1 MADIKLLWVDD
12 EIDLLKPHVIFL
24 EAKNIEVKTTNNGDN
39 TIELVQ
45 NNTFDLIFLD
55 EQMPGLSGIET
66 LSRIKRL
73 YPNLPVV
80 MITKSEEESIMD
92 EAIGSKIAD
101 YLIKPVNPKQILLSI
116 KKIVDKK
123 RLITEKTT
131 SEYQSEFRELG
142 MMINDCRTYEDWIL
156 VYKQLVY
163 WELELSKSNDSAM
176 DEVLKMQKAEAN
188 NSFARFI
195 KQNYQDWFTRDIDDR
210 PLLSP
215 DIFKH
220 TVFPLLKNDNKV
232 IVLVIDNLRY
242 DQWKIIQPEIRDI
255 YNVDNENLFYSILPT
270 ATQYSRN
277 AMFAGLMPSEIAKLY
292 PKLWLN
298 DDEEGGKN
306 MHEEELLE
314 KQISRLGL
322 GHKFNYDKITN
333 SHNGKKLVD
342 NFNNLL
348 TKQLSIVV
356 YNFVDMLSHSRT
368 DSEMIRELASDEA
381 AYRSITLSWFKHSS
395 LREFMIKAAEKG
407 IKIVITT
414 DHGMIRVNNPVKI
427 VGDKNTTTNL
437 RYKAGRNLGYKKKD
451 VFDVT
456 NPDDIYL
463 PKSNMSTS
471 YVFAQNDDFFA
482 YPNNYNYYVGY
493 YKNTFQH
500 GGVSLEEMIIP
511 LITLSPKK

>member
-24 EAKNIEVKTTNNGDN
+24 EAKNIDVKTTNNGDSA
-39 TIELVQ
+39 IELVQ
-45 NNTFDLIFLD
+45 ENSFDLIFLD

-73 YPNLPVV
+73 YPNLPIV

-131 SEYQSEFRELG
+131 SDYQSEFRELG
-142 MMINDCRTYEDWIL
+142 MMINDCRTYKDWIL
-156 VYKQLVY
+156 IYKQLVY
-163 WELELSKSNDSAM
+163 WELELNKSNDSAM
-176 DEVLKMQKAEAN
+176 DEILKMQKAEAN

-220 TVFPLLKNDNKV
+220 TVFPLLKNNDKV

-255 YNVDNENLFYSILPT
+255 YNVDQENLFYSILPT

-322 GHKFNYDKITN
+322 NHKFNYDKITN
-333 SHNGKKLVD
+333 SKNGKKIVE

-348 TKQLSIVV
+348 NNQLSVVV
-356 YNFVDMLSHSRT
+356 YNFVDMLSHART

-395 LREFMIKAAEKG
+395 LREFMIKAAEKEV
-407 IKIVITT
+407 KIVITT
-414 DHGMIRVNNPVKI
+414 DHGMVRVNNPVKI
-427 VGDKNTTTNL
+427 VGDRNTTTNL
-437 RYKAGRNLGYKKKD
+437 RYKAGRNLSYKKKE
-451 VFDVT
+451 VFDIA
-456 NPDDIYL
+456 NPGDIYL

-482 YPNNYNYYVGY
+482 YPNNYNYYVSY

-511 LITLSPKK
+511 LITLSPK